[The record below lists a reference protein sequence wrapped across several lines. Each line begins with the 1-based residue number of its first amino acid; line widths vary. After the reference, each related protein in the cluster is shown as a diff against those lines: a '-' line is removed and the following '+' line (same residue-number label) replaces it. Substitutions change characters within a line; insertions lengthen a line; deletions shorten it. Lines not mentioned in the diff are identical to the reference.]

1 MASRTRLLGP
11 IDILL
16 VEDNPADVELTLEA
30 FEQSGVASKL
40 HVTTNGVDALRFLR
54 QEGEFTNA
62 PRPVMVLLDLNL
74 PRKGGREVL
83 SEIKQDQGLRTI
95 PVVVL
100 SSSAAA
106 QDVMTS
112 YGLNANSYIQ
122 KPTNFSRY
130 LDIVKALDT
139 FWFHVVTLPPAG

>member
-1 MASRTRLLGP
+1 MLSRTRLSGP
-11 IDILL
+11 VDILL
-16 VEDNPADVELTLEA
+16 VEDNPADVELTREA
-30 FEQSGVASKL
+30 FEQSGLESKL
-40 HVTTNGVDALRFLR
+40 HVATNGVDALRFLR

-62 PRPVMVLLDLNL
+62 PRPAIVLLDLNL

-83 SEIKQDQGLRTI
+83 SEMKQDASLRTI
-95 PVVVL
+95 PVVIL
-100 SSSAAA
+100 SSSAAS

-139 FWFHVVTLPPAG
+139 FWFRVVTLPPTG

>member
-1 MASRTRLLGP
+1 MSSRTRLTGP

-30 FEQSGVASKL
+30 FEQSGLQSKL

-54 QEGEFTNA
+54 QEDEFLNA
-62 PRPVMVLLDLNL
+62 PRPAIVLLDLNL

-83 SEIKQDQGLRTI
+83 SEMKQDESLRTI

-100 SSSAAA
+100 SSSGAA
-106 QDVMTS
+106 QDVMMS

-122 KPTNFSRY
+122 KPANFSRY

-139 FWFHVVTLPPAG
+139 FWFHVVTLPPTG